1 MTPDG
6 QAEQHQGRAAT
17 AFHRLTDGID
27 LVARIVAG
35 AGLIGMVVVITLQVL
50 FRYFLDQSLAWT
62 EEISRFLFI
71 LTSFIAITVAHRR
84 QMHAGYS
91 SLVTKLPTG
100 IRRTV
105 IIGVDLISIAFF
117 VVVGLSSRKLIEV
130 GFDSL
135 APATG
140 IPMAWI
146 YLVFPVFA
154 ALGIVFSLEHI
165 VVHLSGG
172 ADVLLS
178 ADEDRAVA
186 AEAAGAVGNGPI
198 DGRNTP

>member
-1 MTPDG
+1 MTPSDQTG
-6 QAEQHQGRAAT
+6 QSRGRAAT
-17 AFHRLTDGID
+17 ALHRLTDGID
-27 LVARIVAG
+27 LVARIAAG

-71 LTSFIAITVAHRR
+71 FTSFIAITVAHRR

-91 SLVTKLPTG
+91 SLVTKLPTS
-100 IRRTV
+100 IRRAV
-105 IIGVDLISIAFF
+105 IIGVDLISVAFF
-117 VVVGLSSRKLIEV
+117 AVVGLSSHNLIEV

-154 ALGIVFSLEHI
+154 VLGIVFSLEHI
-165 VVHLSGG
+165 VIHLTGG
-172 ADVLLS
+172 AEVLLS

-186 AEAAGAVGNGPI
+186 SEAAGVIGDGST
-198 DGRNTP
+198 DGRSTT

>member
-1 MTPDG
+1 MTPD
-6 QAEQHQGRAAT
+6 QLT
-17 AFHRLTDGID
+17 PNLFSRLCSGLD
-27 LVARIVAG
+27 LTARIIAG

-62 EEISRFLFI
+62 EEASRFLFVI
-71 LTSFIAITVAHRR
+71 TSFIAITVAHRR

-91 SLVTKLPTG
+91 SLVTRIPVAL
-100 IRRTV
+100 RRIV
-105 IIGVDLISIAFF
+105 ILGVDVISIAFF
-117 VVVGLSSRKLIEV
+117 VVVAVSSQPLIEV
-130 GFDSL
+130 GFESL

-146 YLVFPVFA
+146 YLVFPLFA
-154 ALGIVFSLEHI
+154 FLGVVFSIEHI
-165 VVHLSGG
+165 VMHLRGG

-186 AEAAGAVGNGPI
+186 EEAAAASGLAI
-198 DGRNTP
+198 DLDSKDGRNAT

>member
-1 MTPDG
+1 MILSA
-6 QAEQHQGRAAT
+6 QSAENRSYT
-17 AFHRLTDGID
+17 AFRRFTDGLD
-27 LVARIVAG
+27 AVARVVAG

-62 EEISRFLFI
+62 EEVSRFLFI

-91 SLVTKLPTG
+91 SLVTKLPVTV
-100 IRRTV
+100 RRIV
-105 IIGVDLISIAFF
+105 IIGVDLVSIAFF
-117 VVVGLSSRKLIEV
+117 VVVGLSSRKLIDI
-130 GFDSL
+130 GFDST

-140 IPMAWI
+140 MPMAWI

-154 ALGIVFSLEHI
+154 VLGVVFSIEHI
-165 VVHLSGG
+165 VLHLRAG
-172 ADVLLS
+172 ADNLLS

-186 AEAAGAVGNGPI
+186 EEAAGAIGNGP
-198 DGRNTP
+198 DHERSAQ

>member
-1 MTPDG
+1 M
-6 QAEQHQGRAAT
+6 
-17 AFHRLTDGID
+17 TDGVD

-71 LTSFIAITVAHRR
+71 ITSFIAITVAHRR

-91 SLVTKLPTG
+91 SLVTKLPTAV
-100 IRRTV
+100 RRAV
-105 IIGVDLISIAFF
+105 IIGVDLVSIAFF
-117 VVVGLSSRKLIEV
+117 VVVGLSSRNLIKV

-154 ALGIVFSLEHI
+154 VLGVVFSVEHI
-165 VVHLSGG
+165 MIHLTGG

-186 AEAAGAVGNGPI
+186 EEAAGAIGDGPT
-198 DGRNTP
+198 DGRSTT

>member
-1 MTPDG
+1 MTPSG
-6 QAEQHQGRAAT
+6 RAAEGQGRAAT
-17 AFHRLTDGID
+17 AFHRIADGVD

-71 LTSFIAITVAHRR
+71 ITSFIAITVAHRR

-91 SLVTKLPTG
+91 SLVTKLPTAV
-100 IRRTV
+100 RRAV
-105 IIGVDLISIAFF
+105 IIGVDLVSIAFF
-117 VVVGLSSRKLIEV
+117 VVVGLSSRNLIKV

-154 ALGIVFSLEHI
+154 VLGVVFSLEHI
-165 VVHLSGG
+165 MIHLTGG

-186 AEAAGAVGNGPI
+186 EEAAGAIGDGPT
-198 DGRNTP
+198 DGRSTT